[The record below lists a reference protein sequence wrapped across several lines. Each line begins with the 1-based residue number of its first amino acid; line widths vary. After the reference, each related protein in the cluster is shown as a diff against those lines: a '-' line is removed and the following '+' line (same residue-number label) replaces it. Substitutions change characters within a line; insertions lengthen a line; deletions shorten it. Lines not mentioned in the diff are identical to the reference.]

1 MTPAATGAAVAA
13 VGLLLQVVERVYHV
27 LQTVHVVPAKRTNSF
42 LHLNVDLGFVFERL
56 PVDVPVPQVP
66 VGLVLD
72 VPDGV
77 GHDGAGDWALAWIFS
92 LDGDPLFHHG
102 DLELAEDLKG
112 RRRSMFD
119 VGGHIRMGIH
129 LRHH

>member
-1 MTPAATGAAVAA
+1 M
-13 VGLLLQVVERVYHV
+13 
-27 LQTVHVVPAKRTNSF
+27 
-42 LHLNVDLGFVFERL
+42 VFERL

-92 LDGDPLFHHG
+92 LDGDPLLHHG
-102 DLELAEDLKG
+102 DLKLAENLKE
-112 RRRSMFD
+112 RRLSMFD
-119 VGGHIRMGIH
+119 LMSEDQCVYSLKSPLKTFTRVT
-129 LRHH
+129 